1 MTIPGYVQ
9 SRAYHFSPDL
19 SSPTVSETDVI
30 VVPNVPY
37 FGALKAPDLAWDF
50 AKRGFVELLSSYK
63 DKAFIGN
70 GIYIMLQSIISSFY
84 RLPQVKPVNA

>member
-1 MTIPGYVQ
+1 MLVTIPGYVQ

-63 DKAFIGN
+63 DEAFIGN
-70 GIYIMLQSIISSFY
+70 GIYIMLQSIISSFC
-84 RLPQVKPVNA
+84 